1 MYNAIAV
8 IKNNISRI
16 KNLSFYLSAALISGV
31 IGVFFNPFL
40 AKNLSHFDYSIIGYY
55 ASFGSLFTP
64 LLNFSLISYYV
75 RSYYKINEEKRQIT
89 LDTII
94 TTLLLW
100 GLISS
105 SVILILFY
113 VYCQLIG
120 VEIPFMPFALMSVAQ
135 LFFNN
140 FLLLYQVNCRM
151 QSRAKSYFKITLTSS
166 LIAIL
171 LSIVLVII
179 FKLGAMGRMSA
190 LLIAS
195 ASIGF
200 FSIKN
205 TIHKFRIDFSIVKEA
220 LSFAWP
226 VSVAYIIQYF
236 LFGIDISFLEKLND
250 TTNMGLYVVAISI
263 TGYLSI
269 LYTALSQTFEPDLYK
284 AVADYNYKKIVKI
297 ISLILSILIP
307 IIVIFMSLSKPI
319 LSLLTYNRYT
329 DAYHFSQILSLGVL
343 TTYLM
348 VAIEGILNAF
358 GFTKIT
364 LLNKIVGSILAIILY
379 KYLID
384 NYQFYGATWGR
395 VLAPFL
401 VFFTGAISF
410 FLLKNRIKKER
421 NAK

>member
-1 MYNAIAV
+1 MKNTIAL
-8 IKNNISRI
+8 ITNNISRI
-16 KNLSFYLSAALISGV
+16 KNLSFYLSAALMSGL

-40 AKNLSHFDYSIIGYY
+40 AKNLSHSDYSIIGYY
-55 ASFGSLFTP
+55 ASFGALFTP

-75 RSYYKINEEKRQIT
+75 RSYFKIEEEKRQLT

-105 SVILILFY
+105 FVILILFY
-113 VYCQLIG
+113 VYCELTG

-151 QSRAKSYFKITLTSS
+151 QRRAKSYFKITLSSS
-166 LIAIL
+166 LVAIL

-179 FKLGAMGRMSA
+179 FKFGVLGRMSA

-205 TIHKFRIDFSIVKEA
+205 TIYKFRIDFSIVKEA
-220 LSFAWP
+220 LLFAWP
-226 VSVAYIIQYF
+226 VSVAYIIQFF
-236 LFGIDISFLEKLND
+236 LIGIDISFLEKLND
-250 TTNMGLYVVAISI
+250 TTNMGLYVVALSI

-284 AVADYNYKKIVKI
+284 AVADYNYRKIVKI
-297 ISLILSILIP
+297 ITLILTILMP
-307 IIVIFMSLSKPI
+307 IILLFITLSKPI
-319 LSLLTYNRYT
+319 LSLLTFNKYT
-329 DAYHFSQILSLGVL
+329 DAYYFAQILSIGVL

-348 VAIEGILNAF
+348 VAVEGIINAF

-364 LLNKIVGSILAIILY
+364 LINKIAGSLLAIFFY
-379 KYLID
+379 QYLIGK
-384 NYQFYGATWGR
+384 YQFYGATWGR
-395 VLAPFL
+395 VLAPFF
-401 VFFTGAISF
+401 VFIIGAISLLF
-410 FLLKNRIKKER
+410 LKNRIKTGH